1 MSDASDWAFD
11 LLLLA
16 VAWGMGRLV
25 RGRQLQ
31 VAQAERERDQRGR
44 AAAAE
49 ERARI
54 ARELHDLV
62 AHGVSVMGIQAAAA
76 QVLIDRDPEAARAA
90 MLAVERMSRDALR
103 EMHHLVGVLRDELP
117 TARRSRRCPGSAT
130 SPRCSPTSAAGG
142 APGCRSSS

>member
-1 MSDASDWAFD
+1 MALHARPGRDLIGLAIGVAGLAVAAAATARVSDASDWAFD
-11 LLLLA
+11 LLLLS

-25 RGRQLQ
+25 RGRQFQ
-31 VAQAERERDQRGR
+31 VAQAERERDERGR

-76 QVLIDRDPEAARAA
+76 QVLDRR
-90 MLAVERMSRDALR
+90 
-103 EMHHLVGVLRDELP
+103 
-117 TARRSRRCPGSAT
+117 
-130 SPRCSPTSAAGG
+130 
-142 APGCRSSS
+142 